1 MPFFFKKKIAS
12 ALTLFLGK
20 RQEDKQYIKV
30 GDNTYLVDRNGE
42 RWDISQA
49 VSIGFKPEHFQGGR
63 GKDAFTPLDNS
74 FLGYESLNVSPDL
87 MIIGIADGSQSQA
100 YSIPKLLQHEVSNNT
115 IESKPILVIY

>member
-12 ALTLFLGK
+12 ALALIVGK
-20 RQEDKQYIKV
+20 RQGDTQYTKI
-30 GDNTYLVDRNGE
+30 GDNTYLIDRNGE
-42 RWDISQA
+42 HWDISQA
-49 VSIGFKPEHFQGGR
+49 VSIGFKPENFQSGR